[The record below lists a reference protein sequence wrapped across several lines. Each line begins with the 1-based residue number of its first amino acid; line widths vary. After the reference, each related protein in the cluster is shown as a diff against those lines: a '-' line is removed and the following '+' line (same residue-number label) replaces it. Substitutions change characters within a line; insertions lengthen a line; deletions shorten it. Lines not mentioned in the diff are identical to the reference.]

1 MRNYLIILSILGIF
15 TIVSCNNSEKSNTG
29 GDSNIDNP
37 ATADDPNATGNGT
50 AQITFV
56 EKEFNFG
63 TVIEGEKVIHN
74 FVFENTGDGNLI
86 ISNVK
91 ASCGCTVPK
100 WTKEPIKPGATGNIE
115 IKFDSSNR
123 NGKQTKTAK
132 VYTNTSPNITELV
145 IRCEVINNQ

>member
-1 MRNYLIILSILGIF
+1 MKNSLIIIALFSVLALI
-15 TIVSCNNSEKSNTG
+15 SCNDNKNKTG
-29 GDSNIDNP
+29 GEYNIDNP
-37 ATADDPNATGNGT
+37 ADADNPNGT
-50 AQITFV
+50 GGGTPVISFV

-63 TVIEGEKVIHN
+63 TVIQGEKVIHN

-100 WTKEPIKPGATGNIE
+100 WTKEPIKPGEKGNIE

-123 NGKQTKTAK
+123 DGKQTKTAK
-132 VYTNTSPNITELV
+132 VYTNTSPNVTELV
-145 IRCEVINNQ
+145 IRCEVIH